1 MREAIKIL
9 RRELVF
15 CTRLGELME
24 ELSSVLKERASGRDV
39 SLIVKKL
46 EQVLSEGAKLEA
58 EQKSFLKSVKQESL
72 QGYLEGQPVSVEKDM
87 ALRLLAQVKD
97 QQAQLRQKSETSHVL
112 LERSEKFVDFHMNVL
127 SRTRANPT
135 YGPPGTGGAA
145 PRERRMFD
153 QNV

>member
-15 CTRLGELME
+15 CTRLGELMD
-24 ELSSVLKERASGRDV
+24 ELGGVLKERASGRDV
-39 SLIVKKL
+39 SLVVKKL
-46 EQVLSEGAKLEA
+46 EQTLSEGTKLEA

-72 QGYLEGQPVSVEKDM
+72 QSFLEGQPASVEKDM
-87 ALRLLAQVKD
+87 ALRLLNQVKE
-97 QQAQLRQKSETSHVL
+97 QQTQLRRKSETSHVL

-145 PRERRMFD
+145 PRERRIFD

>member
-24 ELSSVLKERASGRDV
+24 ELSSALKERASSRNINLV
-39 SLIVKKL
+39 VKKL
-46 EQVLSEGAKLEA
+46 EQTLPEGTKLEA
-58 EQKSFLKSVKQESL
+58 EQKSFLKSVKHESL
-72 QGYLEGQPVSVEKDM
+72 QSFLEGQPASVEKDM
-87 ALRLLAQVKD
+87 ALRLLNQVKD
-97 QQAQLRQKSETSHVL
+97 QQAQLRRKSETSHVL

-127 SRTRANPT
+127 SRTRVNPT